1 MPAAAGGPR
10 ILLRRLREIM
20 AEQASAQT
28 RLDKLVMVIAA
39 NMVAEVC
46 SIYLRRA
53 GNALEL
59 FATEG
64 LNRDAVH
71 RTRMRSGEG
80 LVGFVAD
87 AAEPINLSNAAE
99 HPRFAYR
106 PETGEDPYRSFLGVP
121 IVRGGQVYGVLTV
134 QNRAAR
140 QYDEEEVEALQTV
153 AMVLAEVVAHGAL
166 FDIAELDEPEL
177 RADRP
182 RAYRGEG
189 LSEGVA
195 VGHVVLH
202 EPRVRVDRM
211 IADDPQVELERLDEA
226 LGSLRASVD
235 DMLDSSELDLTGE
248 SREVIEAYR
257 LFAQDQGWQQRLK
270 DAVRTGLTADAAV
283 ERVQDELR
291 LRVARAGD
299 PFLRERLHDLEDLA
313 RRLQRHLSGGQDGTS
328 LPRDAV
334 LVARAMGP
342 AELLDYGRSGVVA
355 LVLEDAATTS
365 HVAIVARAMRIP
377 VVGSIKGITDA
388 ARAGDIIV
396 VDGETGETHLR
407 PPVEIVAAFE
417 ARQTLIAQRV
427 AQIAA
432 VRDLPAVTRDGVPIR
447 LMMNAGLL
455 LDMPHLLES
464 GADGVGLF
472 RTELQF
478 MIGQTM
484 PRLADQISFYKR
496 VIEAAG
502 EKPIVFR
509 TLDLG
514 GDKILPYGRWEREEN
529 PALGWRAIRIALDR
543 PALLRYQVR
552 ALSERR
558 GGRTLRLLLP
568 MVSDVSEFNAAR
580 ALVDREL
587 ERARLMWP
595 TAAQADARRRD
606 ARSARAD
613 VHAAANS
620 AQRRF
625 RFDRVERPVPV
636 HVRRRPHQ
644 SARGQALRFAE
655 PGRADDDPPDR
666 EERGRGRRRCFA
678 VRGDGRPAAR
688 GHGADRAG
696 PAHVV
701 DAAGQYRSGEDDG
714 AQPRHA
720 RSRAIRRKALR
731 SHRSQPAYP
740 SGRLC
745 RRARD
750 CRQIAMV
757 GRPIAVAGRSAGQEQ
772 IQGEWWSRSV
782 WPRR

>member
-1 MPAAAGGPR
+1 MVTGAGGPR

-53 GNALEL
+53 ANALEL

-64 LNRDAVH
+64 LNREAVH
-71 RTRMRSGEG
+71 HTRMRWGEG

-87 AAEPINLSNAAE
+87 SAEPINLSNATE
-99 HPRFAYR
+99 HPRFAYK
-106 PETGEDPYRSFLGVP
+106 PETGEDPYKSFLGVP

-189 LSEGVA
+189 LSDGVA
-195 VGHVVLH
+195 IGHVVLH

-211 IADDPQVELERLDEA
+211 IADDPQVELARLDEA
-226 LGSLRASVD
+226 LNSLRASVD

-257 LFAQDQGWQQRLK
+257 LFAQDQGWQQRLR
-270 DAVRTGLTADAAV
+270 DAVHTGLTADAAV

-313 RRLQRHLSGGQDGTS
+313 SRLQRHLGGAGEGAA

-342 AELLDYGRSGVVA
+342 AELLDYGRDGVVA

-388 ARAGDIIV
+388 ARAGDTIV

-407 PPVEIVAAFE
+407 PASEIVTAFE

-432 VRDLPAVTRDGVPIR
+432 VRDLPAVTKDGVHIR

-455 LDMPHLLES
+455 IDMPHLLES

-484 PRLADQISFYKR
+484 PRLSDQVSFYER
-496 VIEAAG
+496 VLEAADS
-502 EKPIVFR
+502 KPIVFR

-543 PALLRYQVR
+543 PALLRYQIR
-552 ALSERR
+552 ALLTAAA
-558 GGRTLRLLLP
+558 GRTLRLLLP

-580 ALVDREL
+580 GLVDREL
-587 ERARLMWP
+587 ERSRIMGRPQPKQTLVGAMLEVPALMFMLP
-595 TAAQADARRRD
+595 QIL
-606 ARSARAD
+606 RSADFVSIGSNDLFQFMFAVDRTNPRVAKRYDPLNPAGLTIIRQIVKSAAEAGGD
-613 VHAAANS
+613 VSLCGEMAGRPLEAMALIGLGLRTLSMQPANIGPVKMMVRSLDTREVSQFVEKLCGRTDHSLRTRLAA
-620 AQRRF
+620 
-625 RFDRVERPVPV
+625 
-636 HVRRRPHQ
+636 
-644 SARGQALRFAE
+644 FA
-655 PGRADDDPPDR
+655 A
-666 EERGRGRRRCFA
+666 ERGIVMR
-678 VRGDGRPAAR
+678 
-688 GHGADRAG
+688 
-696 PAHVV
+696 
-701 DAAGQYRSGEDDG
+701 
-714 AQPRHA
+714 
-720 RSRAIRRKALR
+720 
-731 SHRSQPAYP
+731 
-740 SGRLC
+740 
-745 RRARD
+745 
-750 CRQIAMV
+750 
-757 GRPIAVAGRSAGQEQ
+757 
-772 IQGEWWSRSV
+772 
-782 WPRR
+782 